1 MSAADLVTVARG
13 DGSRIVERRTATART
28 DVEWQALWAAHAG
41 LETPAP
47 RVDFTARIVGAAFAG
62 EQASPGFEIAI
73 VGLRSNGLVT
83 TLTVEDRRPPP
94 GMAAAQMIVTPF
106 HVVTLPRTDGE
117 VRFENAVSATV
128 SAASSAVAPSPA
140 PGHVSPAASSTGLEP
155 TIAAAL
161 AYLVGPLSGILVL
174 LAERS
179 NRFVRFHAWQAILGL
194 GGLWLIAAALYLLA
208 FITLFVSA
216 TGFRVML
223 WLSTLAWVCWVVVWI
238 FCLVNAF
245 TGQMWRMPLVGEYAE
260 RRSSV

>member
-1 MSAADLVTVARG
+1 MSESGLVTVARG
-13 DGSRIVERRTATART
+13 DGSRIVEPRTSTART

-47 RVDFTARIVGAAFAG
+47 RVDFTTRIVGAAFAG
-62 EQASPGFEIAI
+62 QQASPGFEIAI

-106 HVVTLPRTDGE
+106 HIVTLPRTDGE
-117 VRFENAVSATV
+117 VRFENPVTTTS
-128 SAASSAVAPSPA
+128 SAAAPSPA
-140 PGHVSPAASSTGLEP
+140 SDHPSAVKASSTGLEP
-155 TIAAAL
+155 PIAAAL
-161 AYLVGPLSGILVL
+161 AYLAGPLSGILVL

-179 NRFVRFHAWQAILGL
+179 NQFVRFHAWQAILGL
-194 GGLWLIAAALYLLA
+194 GGLWLIAAALYVLA
-208 FITLFVSA
+208 FVTLFVSA

-223 WLSTLAWVCWVVVWI
+223 WLSTITWVCWVVVWI
-238 FCLVNAF
+238 ICLVKAF
-245 TGQMWRMPLVGEYAE
+245 TGQMWRMPLVGPYAE

>member
-1 MSAADLVTVARG
+1 VSEADLVTVARG
-13 DGSRIVERRTATART
+13 DGSRIVEPRTATART
-28 DVEWQALWAAHAG
+28 DVEWHALWAAHAG
-41 LETPAP
+41 LEMPAP

-83 TLTVEDRRPPP
+83 TLTVESRRPPP

-106 HVVTLPRTDGE
+106 HIVTLPRTEGE
-117 VRFENAVSATV
+117 VRFENTLPVTPFPV
-128 SAASSAVAPSPA
+128 PSPA
-140 PGHVSPAASSTGLEP
+140 AEHAAPAAASSTGLEP

-208 FITLFVSA
+208 FVTLFVSA

-223 WLSTLAWVCWVVVWI
+223 WLSTIAWVCWVVVWI
-238 FCLVNAF
+238 ICLVKAF
-245 TGQMWRMPLVGEYAE
+245 TGQMWRMPLVGPYAE

>member
-1 MSAADLVTVARG
+1 MSEADLVTVARG

-47 RVDFTARIVGAAFAG
+47 RVDFTARIVAAAFAG
-62 EQASPGFEIAI
+62 EQPSPGFEIAI

-106 HVVTLPRTDGE
+106 HIVTLPRTDGE
-117 VRFENAVSATV
+117 VRFESAVPAT
-128 SAASSAVAPSPA
+128 ASAVAPSPA
-140 PGHVSPAASSTGLEP
+140 AGPVSPAASSTGLEP

-194 GGLWLIAAALYLLA
+194 GGLWVVAAALYLLA

-223 WLSTLAWVCWVVVWI
+223 WLSTIAWVCWVVVWI

>member
-1 MSAADLVTVARG
+1 MSEADLVTVARG

-73 VGLRSNGLVT
+73 VGLRSDGLVT

-117 VRFENAVSATV
+117 VRFENAVSAI
-128 SAASSAVAPSPA
+128 SSAVAPSPA
-140 PGHVSPAASSTGLEP
+140 AGHVSPAASSTGLEP

-194 GGLWLIAAALYLLA
+194 GGLWVIAAALYLLA

-223 WLSTLAWVCWVVVWI
+223 WLSTIAWVCWVVVWI

>member
-1 MSAADLVTVARG
+1 MSKADLVTVARG

-41 LETPAP
+41 LETAAP

-106 HVVTLPRTDGE
+106 HIVTLPRTDGE
-117 VRFENAVSATV
+117 VRFDSAVPATS
-128 SAASSAVAPSPA
+128 SAAAPSPA
-140 PGHVSPAASSTGLEP
+140 AGPVSPAASSTGLEP

-194 GGLWLIAAALYLLA
+194 GGLWVIAAALYLLA

-238 FCLVNAF
+238 ICLVNAF